1 MAIPQFL
8 AELRSVVG
16 TRPLWLSGVT
26 AVVLDDE
33 ARLLLGKRADTG
45 EWALVSGIIEPA
57 EQPADAAARECWE
70 ETGVLIVPE
79 RLCSVSVSP
88 MIEYANGD
96 RAQYLDLTFRCRP
109 VGGEARVNDDE
120 SLDVGWFALDSLPE
134 LAESSR
140 RRLADAL
147 DETQTAAFDFTGLFP
162 DVATATD
169 AAGSL
174 TGHGLSHETE

>member
-33 ARLLLGKRADTG
+33 GRVLLGKRADTG
-45 EWALVSGIIEPA
+45 EWALISGIIDPG

-70 ETGVLIVPE
+70 ETGVLVVPE
-79 RLCSVSVSP
+79 RISSVGVSP
-88 MIEYANGD
+88 EIEYANGD
-96 RAQYLDLTFRCRP
+96 RAQYLDITFRCRA

-120 SLDVGWFALDSLPE
+120 SLDVGWFALDALPE
-134 LAESSR
+134 LSGSAR
-140 RRLADAL
+140 RRLALAL
-147 DETQTAAFDFTGLFP
+147 DETQAAAFDFSGVP
-162 DVATATD
+162 
-169 AAGSL
+169 AAA
-174 TGHGLSHETE
+174 E